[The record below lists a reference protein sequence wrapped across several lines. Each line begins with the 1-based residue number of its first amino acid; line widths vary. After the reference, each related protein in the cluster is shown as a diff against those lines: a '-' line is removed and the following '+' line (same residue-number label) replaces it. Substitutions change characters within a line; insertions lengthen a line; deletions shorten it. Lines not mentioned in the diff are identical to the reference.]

1 MCGVLWASQIYAIAC
16 WFRFQWA
23 PSDTVSLDAALIKS
37 NTFQAALSI

>member
-1 MCGVLWASQIYAIAC
+1 MQLPVGSA
-16 WFRFQWA
+16 FQWA